1 MFYGGNFPLGTGL
14 TPLHLF
20 NPGVLELQTE
30 EASVGRSLNAS
41 VERSRVS
48 SAKSGQDNAC
58 ASKWHILANALEQ
71 APQL

>member
-1 MFYGGNFPLGTGL
+1 MFYGGNFLLGTGL
-14 TPLHLF
+14 TPLHSF

-30 EASVGRSLNAS
+30 EASVGRNLNAS

-48 SAKSGQDNAC
+48 SVESGQDNAC
-58 ASKWHILANALEQ
+58 VSKQHILANALEQ